1 MVVVVGRGK
10 AKFVW
15 VRDLLLL
22 ESGFGGRPRLFFGG
36 EGGLLSFNDGACGA
50 AQEVVTEEDE
60 GAAAGGSG
68 VVVAGCWL

>member
-22 ESGFGGRPRLFFGG
+22 ESDFGGRPRLFFGG
-36 EGGLLSFNDGACGA
+36 DVGLFSFNDGACGA
-50 AQEVVTEEDE
+50 ARTVVTEGAE
-60 GAAAGGSG
+60 GAVGGGSG